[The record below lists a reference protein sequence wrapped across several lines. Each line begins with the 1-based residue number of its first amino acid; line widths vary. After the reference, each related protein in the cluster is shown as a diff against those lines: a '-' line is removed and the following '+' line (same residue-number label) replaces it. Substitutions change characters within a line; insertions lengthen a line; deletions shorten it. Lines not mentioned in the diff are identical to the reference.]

1 MALLSKLG
9 FSIISK
15 GQEARNSEQLS
26 KLCSKVEEIK
36 RGHLGE
42 IMQE

>member
-1 MALLSKLG
+1 MALLSRLG
-9 FSIISK
+9 FPIISK
-15 GQEARNSEQLS
+15 RQEARNSEQFS
-26 KLCSKVEEIK
+26 KLCSKVEEIQ